1 MAIMS
6 VSLYLTF
13 ANGIAINR
21 KAQRLEDFYREA
33 RWTLDTMT
41 RELENVTNYKYQ
53 DFYQNRQGGFQ
64 GDLRSLVLISPT
76 DSGIR
81 WVRYSL
87 RDREEVKIHQV
98 LVGTHTKG
106 NTEVTITQEQRPAI
120 RWLVRE
126 EGPVSNLFHSDNPKI
141 DNVEILSRHIPEEG
155 LKFSYAFKDSSRED
169 SEMTWRDQWHLPHH
183 PVGIRVEMTFID
195 PQGEAA
201 PLNIKKDILIPTGY
215 WGHEESGLSQPSDIQ

>member
-41 RELENVTNYKYQ
+41 LELEVMTNYKYQ
-53 DFYQNRQGGFQ
+53 DFYQHRQGGFR
-64 GDLRSLVLISPT
+64 GELHSMVLIFPT

-81 WVRYSL
+81 WVRYAL
-87 RDREEVKIHQV
+87 RDREEVKVHQV

-106 NTEVTITQEQRPAI
+106 NTEMTLVEEKQAAVQ
-120 RWLVRE
+120 WLVRE
-126 EGPVSNLFHSDNPKI
+126 EGPASNLFHPDNPKI
-141 DNVEILSRHIPEEG
+141 DNVEILSRHIPLEG
-155 LKFSYAFKDSSRED
+155 LKFSYAFKDPERKDSPLSWRE
-169 SEMTWRDQWHLPHH
+169 QWGLAHH
-183 PVGIRVEMTFID
+183 PAGIRIEITFID
-195 PQGEAA
+195 PQGDAA

-215 WGHEESGLSQPSDIQ
+215 WGHDEES